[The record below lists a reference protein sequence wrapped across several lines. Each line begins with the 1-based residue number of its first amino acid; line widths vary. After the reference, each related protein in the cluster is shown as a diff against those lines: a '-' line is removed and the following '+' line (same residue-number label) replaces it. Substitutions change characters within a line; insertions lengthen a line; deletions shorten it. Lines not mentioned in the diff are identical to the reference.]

1 MLSKDLDILE
11 EKSEQEEEGQ
21 LTNDGFKNI
30 KFKMQKAAIQNE
42 QKSQKPPRGKDG
54 IQMSNNYSNLKTT
67 A

>member
-30 KFKMQKAAIQNE
+30 KFKIQKAAIQN
-42 QKSQKPPRGKDG
+42 D
-54 IQMSNNYSNLKTT
+54 
-67 A
+67 